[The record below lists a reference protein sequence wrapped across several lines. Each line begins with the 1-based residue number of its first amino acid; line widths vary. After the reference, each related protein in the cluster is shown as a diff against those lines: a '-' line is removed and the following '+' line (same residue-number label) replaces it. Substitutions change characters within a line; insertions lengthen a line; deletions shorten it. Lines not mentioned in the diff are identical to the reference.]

1 MARSLHLTQRR
12 VRQTVRVF
20 DNGWQL
26 LSQIVSARGETL
38 TFRLPGGARISCP
51 NHPGARVPVYE
62 VFAEDAYGLAD
73 LLSGVSQDGVVLDIG
88 AHIGCFSVAVALR
101 LPDVTVHAY
110 EASPATAQW
119 LTRNVAANQLE
130 QRVSAHPIAISAERG
145 SLSFADN
152 ACCSSLN
159 GLTAPPGTARVT
171 VAAITF
177 GDAVRAA
184 GGRVDVVKI
193 DTEGAEYSLIL
204 GSEVESWRT
213 VRSMVIEYHDV
224 PGHDWTELERHLGA
238 AGLQPVRH
246 QHATPRQGTVWLRR
260 SE

>member
-1 MARSLHLTQRR
+1 MSRSLHLTQRR
-12 VRQTVRVF
+12 VRQTLRVF
-20 DNGWQL
+20 ENGWQL
-26 LSQIVSARGETL
+26 LTQIAWGRGESL
-38 TFRLPGGARISCP
+38 TFRLPGGAWILCP
-51 NHPGARVPVYE
+51 NHAGARVPVYE

-73 LLSGVSQDGVVLDIG
+73 LLSGVPRDGVVLDIG
-88 AHIGCFSVAVALR
+88 AHIGCFSVAVALWR
-101 LPDVTVHAY
+101 RDVTIHAY

-130 QRVSAHPIAISAERG
+130 QRVNAHPMAVSAARG

-152 ACCSSLN
+152 AHGSSLN
-159 GLTAPPGTARVT
+159 GLTAPSGTALVE

-177 GDAVRAA
+177 GDAVEAA

-193 DTEGAEYSLIL
+193 DTEGAEYALIL

-238 AGLQPVRH
+238 AGLRSVRH
-246 QHATPRQGTVWLRR
+246 QRSTPRQGTVWLRR